1 MNEIGVRIPD
11 YNFVTLENVKMA
23 TEKAPTKADFLAAL
37 NKKGIKSLEDLID
50 AVMPEPDET
59 GGYVFG
65 VTGMAEEGNWPD
77 TAGSLENRGHGPDVW
92 KGRMVAGFFSLYGE

>member
-1 MNEIGVRIPD
+1 
-11 YNFVTLENVKMA
+11 MA

-59 GGYVFG
+59 GGYIIG
-65 VTGMAEEGNWPD
+65 VMGMAEEGTD
-77 TAGSLENRGHGPDVW
+77 GVYQILLGHLPLT
-92 KGRMVAGFFSLYGE
+92 FQIQL

>member
-1 MNEIGVRIPD
+1 MIKFQNYKIHGG
-11 YNFVTLENVKMA
+11 KQMS

-59 GGYVFG
+59 GGYVIG
-65 VTGMAEEGNWPD
+65 VMGMAEEGLGGGLD
-77 TAGSLENRGHGPDVW
+77 MARSFKNRGHGPDVW
-92 KGRMVAGFFSLYGE
+92 RGPMVEGLFSLYGE